1 MKRSELKRTAPLT
14 SGGIQARERRKKRCK
29 VCQAMF
35 TPARNFQAVCGEIA
49 CAIAHAP
56 ANQIRARKALADV
69 ERKEI
74 QVRKERLK
82 SRADHAKEAQ
92 AVINRYVRL
101 RDAHLGCISCD
112 KPPSWGGQWHC
123 SHFRSVGAA
132 AHLRFNL
139 WNMNKSC
146 SQCNAHL
153 SGNIMVYRPRLV
165 EKIGA
170 EKVVWLECNQ
180 DLVRHEIPYLKRL
193 KSVFTKKTKRLEKRY
208 EEFGSCAAM

>member
-1 MKRSELKRTAPLT
+1 MT
-14 SGGIQARERRKKRCK
+14 IERKPPRAKKCRVPTCRASF
-29 VCQAMF
+29 V
-35 TPARNFQAVCGEIA
+35 PARLGQAVCSPA
-49 CAIAHAP
+49 CALKDAPRNEQKAKKAIA
-56 ANQIRARKALADV
+56 QRDR
-69 ERKEI
+69 REI
-74 QVRKERLK
+74 KVRKEKLK
-82 SRADHAKEAQ
+82 SRADHAKDAQ

-112 KPPSWGGQWHC
+112 KPASWGGQWHC

-170 EKVVWLECNQ
+170 EKVEWLERNQ

-193 KSVFTKKTKRLEKRY
+193 KAVFTKKVRRLEKRY
-208 EEFGSCAAM
+208 EEVLSCAAM